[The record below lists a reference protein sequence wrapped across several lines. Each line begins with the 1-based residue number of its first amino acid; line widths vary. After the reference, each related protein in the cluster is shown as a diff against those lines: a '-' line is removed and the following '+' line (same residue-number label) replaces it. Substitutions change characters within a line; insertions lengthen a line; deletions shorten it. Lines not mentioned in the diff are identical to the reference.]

1 MDGRVIAAAYVADC
15 LLGDPEWL
23 PHPVR
28 LMGKVCEQGEAR
40 LRRPG
45 QSAAVELAA
54 GAALTAAMVAG
65 FYLVTAQGIR
75 AVRRRSRV
83 AGAAV
88 EVALAWTCL
97 AGRSL
102 LDEGAE
108 VIAAL
113 EVGDVERAR
122 VRLAR
127 IVGRD
132 TAALDESEICRALIE
147 TLAESS
153 CDGIVAPLFYL
164 AAGGVPLAMA
174 YKTVNTLD
182 SMIGHADERYIY
194 FGKAAARLDDLA
206 NLVPARL
213 AALGVAA
220 VAAMHP
226 EADGAAALRLWL
238 RDGDRHKSPNA
249 GQPEAAM
256 AGALGVRLGGTNT
269 YRGEVVRAPEIGG
282 ELPAPTLREAK
293 LAMRIVG
300 GVTLLGVLAAV
311 VVRAA
316 LSRGAEDEVGR

>member
-1 MDGRVIAAAYVADC
+1 MEGRVIAAAYVVDC
-15 LLGDPEWL
+15 VLGDPEWL

-28 LMGKVCEQGEAR
+28 LMGKVCDRGEAL
-40 LRRPG
+40 LRRPR

-54 GAALTAAMVAG
+54 GAALTAAMIAG
-65 FYLVTAQGIR
+65 FYVVTAEGIR
-75 AVRRRSRV
+75 AVGRRSRV

-102 LDEGAE
+102 LDEGAQ

-113 EVGDVERAR
+113 EADDLERAR
-122 VRLAR
+122 ARLAR

-132 TAALDESEICRALIE
+132 TAALDASEICRTLIE

-164 AAGGVPLAMA
+164 AVGGVPLAMA

-182 SMIGHADERYIY
+182 SMIGHADERYLY

-206 NLVPARL
+206 NLLPARL
-213 AALGVAA
+213 AAMGVAA
-220 VAAMHP
+220 VASILP
-226 EADGAAALRLWL
+226 EANGAAALRLWQ

-256 AGALGVRLGGTNT
+256 AGALEVRLGGTNT
-269 YRGEVVRAPEIGG
+269 YRGEVMHAPEIGA
-282 ELPAPTLREAK
+282 ELPVPSLREAK

-311 VVRAA
+311 LVRAMT
-316 LSRGAEDEVGR
+316 SPGAGEGAVR